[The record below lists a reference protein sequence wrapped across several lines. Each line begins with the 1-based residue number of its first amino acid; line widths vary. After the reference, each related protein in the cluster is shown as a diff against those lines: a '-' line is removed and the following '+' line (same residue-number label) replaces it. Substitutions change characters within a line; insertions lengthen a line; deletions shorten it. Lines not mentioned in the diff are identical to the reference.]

1 MDVTR
6 KIFLGLLFI
15 ANALN
20 AADLHDIFDQGNQY
34 YQQGEY
40 QRAVESY
47 QEILDE
53 GYASGSLYFNLGNAY
68 YKLGQ
73 LGSARLNYERAADYL
88 KNDEALEENLQLL
101 SLRLVDQ
108 IEPVPQFFLN
118 AVWNK
123 IVDFLALNALIW
135 IISGLLWLVLIV
147 FSLRYYLR
155 SRGHGDRFKMLYV
168 AVFLLFIFVA
178 LISIQKIYN
187 LETEQYGIIMKSSVT
202 SRAEPK
208 ADATEVFIL
217 HEGTKVQIERMA
229 VDWFEVRL
237 EDGKTGWLESANLE
251 II

>member
-1 MDVTR
+1 MDVTK
-6 KIFLGLLFI
+6 KIFLGLVFI
-15 ANALN
+15 ANILN
-20 AADLHDIFDQGNQY
+20 AADLHDVFDQGNQY

-40 QRAVESY
+40 ELAVESY
-47 QEILDE
+47 QKILDE

-73 LGSARLNYERAADYL
+73 LGAARLNYERAANYL

-123 IVDFLALNALIW
+123 IVDFITLNALIW
-135 IISGLLWLVLIV
+135 IISGLLWLILIV
-147 FSLRYYLR
+147 FSLRYYFR
-155 SRGHGDRFKMLYV
+155 SRGHSNRFKMLNATV
-168 AVFLLFIFVA
+168 CLLFIFFTLLSA
-178 LISIQKIYN
+178 QKIYN

-208 ADATEVFIL
+208 VGATEVFIL
-217 HEGTKVQIERMA
+217 HEGTKVQIERVA
-229 VDWFEVRL
+229 GDWFEVRL